1 MPVPDELKKTTYR
14 EVGQYDMDIRVTRAP
29 FKPNSPNIDQPRRT
43 TTGKTFHAYLELD
56 YQSKHD
62 KKIQAYCKEHD
73 IGRRDT
79 DGAQVQRPTTDDPQ
93 DIFAFYVG
101 KGEIASEAV
110 AEHMRQKWAN
120 NRGNNTVF
128 VRGQKNSQGFQR
140 QTQSDGYGYDI
151 SFWYYSHEI
160 YVAFHCYPK

>member
-1 MPVPDELKKTTYR
+1 MPVPDELKKSTYR
-14 EVGQYDMDIRVTRAP
+14 EVGQYDLDIRVARKAP
-29 FKPNSPNIDQPRRT
+29 SPNSPNYNQPQRT
-43 TTGKTFHAYLELD
+43 TTSKTFHAYLELD
-56 YQSKHD
+56 YQAKHD

-73 IGRRDT
+73 IGWRE
-79 DGAQVQRPTTDDPQ
+79 TDDDQVRRPKN
-93 DIFAFYVG
+93 DPENIFAFYRD

-120 NRGNNTVF
+120 NTGNNTVF

-140 QTQSDGYGYDI
+140 KTQSDGYGYDI
-151 SFWYYSHEI
+151 SFWYYSHEV